1 MNLIRVYDE
10 YLKGYVISLCENST
24 KHVEAVFFFFFAVF
38 IWTEVQSDYVQFY
51 AVFFFS
57 PFIRNVLAFDCCPRY
72 IMLLEGKQP
81 EKVTHF
87 IPNDWSNGRR
97 QHVLHRRD
105 FSPNSTDDKIKI
117 SSEGH
122 SEELNK
128 STSRAFLPHQRGN
141 GSVGGG
147 VRDLQQNEKCSVNLN
162 RTQVSGDS
170 EKAAIKLH
178 ICQSQYDNKTLP
190 GPGSETLQS
199 SHSGFFFFQQNP
211 ELTK

>member
-1 MNLIRVYDE
+1 M
-10 YLKGYVISLCENST
+10 
-24 KHVEAVFFFFFAVF
+24 
-38 IWTEVQSDYVQFY
+38 QFY

-57 PFIRNVLAFDCCPRY
+57 PFIHNVLAFDCCPRN

-128 STSRAFLPHQRGN
+128 STWRAFLPHQRGN

-199 SHSGFFFFQQNP
+199 SHSGFFFFSAKPRAYKVNRNAAHRHT
-211 ELTK
+211 LTFARCSVLIRAKYSPSYGVCEKP